1 MNIVL
6 NQKDADFILKYIR
19 GDLERL
25 IASENSRKEKYER
38 LEHHYGKIEKKDLC
52 VDGLMKAAKELHEEV
67 NEEVFELHQG
77 LDRCVELLMCG
88 SEASDENS

>member
-25 IASENSRKEKYER
+25 IASENSHKEKYEK
-38 LEHHYGKIEKKDLC
+38 LKQHYNKMEKDPL
-52 VDGLMKAAKELHEEV
+52 VDGLMEAAKDLHEEV
-67 NEEVFELHQG
+67 NEG
-77 LDRCVELLMCG
+77 LSEFHKGLERCVELLMCG
-88 SEASDENS
+88 SEVSSENA

>member
-25 IASENSRKEKYER
+25 IASENSRKEKYEK
-38 LEHHYGKIEKKDLC
+38 LKQHNNKMKKDPL
-52 VDGLMKAAKELHEEV
+52 VDSLMEAAKDLHEDISE
-67 NEEVFELHQG
+67 G
-77 LDRCVELLMCG
+77 LSEFHKGLERCVELLMCG